1 MSTLAGARLEEMA
14 DIRATRK
21 KKIVFICSSI
31 AATCLIYGAIV
42 QSFEQHWGLCLLH
55 SLSATACFTICYMI
69 KVQKHHQYA
78 DLLLSAVIML
88 EGLLLLLFNDA
99 PSGKLLWLY
108 PIVATLI
115 LINEFKVGLLF
126 SCTYI
131 LSIFFGIA
139 FLDRLPTATPMIEY
153 RFMLTLIAI
162 SFVCHTFSYYYAKVL
177 NYIQVL
183 YREGIEELA
192 YFDQLTSLA
201 NRWSFETW
209 ARQKLN
215 EINRFNTKGLTAVIF
230 LDLDNFKLINDNY
243 GHDVG
248 DHVLKTFASR
258 LKESARLAAHT
269 PPKNDY
275 SIARFAGDEFVL
287 LLYDVPNKESLDEV
301 LKRIVNVFSNRSLD
315 YDLINE
321 ITMSVGAAIYKQDAN
336 DLSELI
342 RCADKAMYVA
352 KHTGKNQYAY
362 YEDCVQLEELS
373 TQQLRQPEI
382 GEVY

>member
-1 MSTLAGARLEEMA
+1 ML
-14 DIRATRK
+14 
-21 KKIVFICSSI
+21 FI
-31 AATCLIYGAIV
+31 
-42 QSFEQHWGLCLLH
+42 
-55 SLSATACFTICYMI
+55 
-69 KVQKHHQYA
+69 
-78 DLLLSAVIML
+78 
-88 EGLLLLLFNDA
+88 
-99 PSGKLLWLY
+99 
-108 PIVATLI
+108 
-115 LINEFKVGLLF
+115 
-126 SCTYI
+126 
-131 LSIFFGIA
+131 
-139 FLDRLPTATPMIEY
+139 
-153 RFMLTLIAI
+153 
-162 SFVCHTFSYYYAKVL
+162 
-177 NYIQVL
+177 
-183 YREGIEELA
+183 
-192 YFDQLTSLA
+192 
-201 NRWSFETW
+201 
-209 ARQKLN
+209 
-215 EINRFNTKGLTAVIF
+215 
-230 LDLDNFKLINDNY
+230 DLDNFKLINDNY

-258 LKESARLAAHT
+258 LKESARLAGHT

-287 LLYDVPNKESLDEV
+287 LLHDVPNKESLDEV

>member
-31 AATCLIYGAIV
+31 AATCLVYGAIV
-42 QSFEQHWGLCLLH
+42 QAFEQHWGLCLLH
-55 SLSATACFTICYMI
+55 ALSALACFAICYMI

-78 DLLLSAVIML
+78 DLLLSAVLML

-99 PSGKLLWLY
+99 PSGKILWLY

-131 LSIFFGIA
+131 LFIFFGIA
-139 FLDRLPTATPMIEY
+139 FLDRLPTATPMIER

-209 ARQKLN
+209 ARQKLS
-215 EINRFNTKGLTAVIF
+215 EIDRYQTKGLTAVIF

-258 LKESARLAAHT
+258 LKESTRLAGHT

-287 LLYDVPNKESLDEV
+287 LLHDVPNKESLDEV

-362 YEDCVQLEELS
+362 YEDCAQLEELS
-373 TQQLRQPEI
+373 THQLRQPEV